1 MIWIQRGLLV
11 LTLVFAGLTVWLA
24 LEIRSV
30 PLPDQFT
37 LPNGFETPI
46 LAMEFPRDAEDL
58 EFVRGLENEDMR
70 RHIFV
75 VQYIDQY
82 FPYAYGGLL
91 ASFLGSII
99 IMVMKRF
106 SRQTLL
112 HVTLLIGWVVLTASV
127 IQSDLREN
135 AAIDRALSAVLS
147 DPVAMHAAL
156 DTLAHSVALH
166 AWIKWSFI
174 ALMIGLASLFLIASR
189 QRILGGLVLLPVLAT
204 LYAALINSTGPAIE
218 FMAQAIA
225 VFFLAIP
232 VLAVYFLL
240 QSFRRTEPENE
251 SPRQVE
257 T

>member
-11 LTLVFAGLTVWLA
+11 LTLVFAAATMWIAV
-24 LEIRSV
+24 EIRSV
-30 PLPDQFT
+30 PMPEEFD
-37 LPNGFETPI
+37 LPNGFVTPI

-82 FPYAYGGLL
+82 FPWAYGGLL
-91 ASFLGSII
+91 ASFVASIM

-106 SRQTLL
+106 SLQKLL
-112 HVTLLIGWVVLTASV
+112 HVTFLIGWVVLTASV
-127 IQSDLREN
+127 IQGDLREN

-147 DPVAMHAAL
+147 DTVAMHATL
-156 DTLAHSVALH
+156 DTLARSVAVH
-166 AWIKWSFI
+166 AWIKWSSI
-174 ALMIGLASLFLIASR
+174 ALMIGLASRVLIASR
-189 QRILGGLVLLPVLAT
+189 QRTLAGLALLPVIAT
-204 LYAALINSTGPAIE
+204 IYAALINSTGPAIE

-232 VLAVYFLL
+232 VMAVYFLV

>member
-46 LAMEFPRDAEDL
+46 LAMEFPRGTQDL
-58 EFVRGLENEDMR
+58 GFIRGLENEDMR

-91 ASFLGSII
+91 ASFLAT
-99 IMVMKRF
+99 IMIMMM
-106 SRQTLL
+106 RQYADRRLGALIFIPLL
-112 HVTLLIGWVVLTASV
+112 VFTTFTV
-127 IQSDLREN
+127 IQSDFLEN
-135 AAIDRALSAVLS
+135 ERIDRVLSAVITDAS
-147 DPVAMHAAL
+147 SAADSL
-156 DTLAHSVALH
+156 DRNARSVSVS
-166 AWIKWSFI
+166 AWSKWTYISAVI
-174 ALMIGLASLFLIASR
+174 ALMSAFLISLKYR
-189 QRILGGLVLLPVLAT
+189 VLGGLVGIPVLFL
-204 LYAALINSTGPAIE
+204 LYARFIDPSGPAIE

-232 VLAVYFLL
+232 VLAVYFLVL
-240 QSFRRTEPENE
+240 SFRRTEPENE